1 MLSGRKPSS
10 ESISDTR
17 PPANPKESSHA
28 IAQQAAEDCRIL
40 AENRK
45 KAHGGKMQRPPLGE
59 LFVQLRLL
67 TPDEVSSV
75 LKRMQKGET
84 GRFGATALALGLVDH
99 EGLAKALA
107 QQFGLRFVSS
117 ERIQRLAITESTLE
131 LLPAKFMREHLMVPT
146 FLDPESRILSL
157 LTADPTA
164 IPSLRAA
171 QEHATA
177 QRLRLFVGPEPAIRE
192 LIDQI
197 VPDAPSSEEKPDE
210 TEDNNGALSPK
221 LIATLPRSKA
231 IVLEPDMKRLG
242 ALRAVEEFENNPV
255 DFAHDPEQVAS
266 LLKEGGVDRII
277 YRKGLSDMVEPYL
290 PAWRRIAPG
299 LNAAPV
305 DGFGPSQQSGGL
317 HAAGCR
323 FLIDLLEFV
332 LLASESKNMDA
343 RSRVRRTARLAKQVS
358 NQLGLPQIQTDAI
371 LIAALLGELD
381 QMSLVRGIVADDTLD
396 NTQST
401 RFELARALVNPLDP
415 PYDLD
420 GLFAALERKRAGQES
435 DQENIPADVLFSVRA
450 IVEKGRANES
460 NPEKILGA
468 AAESHHPAILG
479 ALEQVLRR
487 DALRGRLVTA
497 GTGGALSTPT
507 IVIAEREAALVTA
520 LEVRLGQAGFETVV
534 VADGESALRETHA
547 LLPAAVIAN
556 MRLPRRDGLA
566 LVMELKNTLDTEHIP
581 VILLT
586 NRSSAADVNRG
597 LEIGAEEVLE
607 KPINVQVLITRI
619 RKAIARS
626 GKQTRTASLSG
637 RLAELSIAELLQT
650 LHLAGKTARVNVN
663 AGLVKGSLGIL
674 DGNVLTAY
682 YEDKPSEE
690 KQGEEKQG
698 EEKQGEEA
706 FYELIALPQG
716 RFEVL
721 VGEAPEGSNLTEST
735 EFLLLEALRRLDE
748 RRRIRD

>member
-1 MLSGRKPSS
+1 
-10 ESISDTR
+10 
-17 PPANPKESSHA
+17 
-28 IAQQAAEDCRIL
+28 
-40 AENRK
+40 
-45 KAHGGKMQRPPLGE
+45 MQRPPLGE

-75 LKRMQKGET
+75 LKRMQIGET

-117 ERIQRLAITESTLE
+117 ERIQRLSITESTLE
-131 LLPAKFMREHLMVPT
+131 LLPNELMREHLMVPT
-146 FLDPESRILSL
+146 FMDPDSRILSL

-164 IPSLRAA
+164 IPSLRSA

-192 LIDQI
+192 LIEQI
-197 VPDAPSSEEKPDE
+197 VPNEAPKEDKEDDTEILSEDFSERFS
-210 TEDNNGALSPK
+210 AK
-221 LIATLPRSKA
+221 LTLPIS
-231 IVLEPDMKRLG
+231 IVLETDMERLG
-242 ALRAVEEFENNPV
+242 ALRALEAFENNPIE
-255 DFAHDPEQVAS
+255 FAHDPEQISS
-266 LLKEGGVDRII
+266 LLKEGGVGRLVF
-277 YRKGLSDMVEPYL
+277 RKSLTDMVEPYL
-290 PAWRRIAPG
+290 PAWRRLAPG
-299 LNAAPV
+299 LNVSPV
-305 DGFGPSQQSGGL
+305 DGFGPSHQSGGL

-358 NQLGLPQIQTDAI
+358 NQLGLAQAQRDAI
-371 LIAALLGELD
+371 VIAALLGEMD
-381 QMSLVRGIVADDTLD
+381 QLSLVKGIVADDTLD
-396 NTQST
+396 NTQGT

-420 GLFAALERKRAGQES
+420 GLFAALERKRNGQES
-435 DQENIPADVLFSVRA
+435 SQENIPADVLFSVRA
-450 IVEKGRANES
+450 IVEKARPNES
-460 NPEKILGA
+460 NPAKILGPA
-468 AAESHHPAILG
+468 AKNHHPAILG

-497 GTGGALSTPT
+497 GTGGNLSTPT

-556 MRLPRRDGLA
+556 LRLPRRDGLA

-607 KPINVQVLITRI
+607 KPINVRVLITKL

-626 GKQTRTASLSG
+626 GKQLRPASLTG

-650 LHLAGKTARVNVN
+650 LHLAGKTARVNVDT
-663 AGLVKGSLGIL
+663 GRVKGSLGIVE
-674 DGNVLTAY
+674 GNVLNAEL
-682 YEDKPSEE
+682 EDLR
-690 KQGEEKQG
+690 
-698 EEKQGEEA
+698 GEEA
-706 FYELIALPQG
+706 FYGLIALPQG

-721 VGEAPEGSNLTEST
+721 VGDCPEGTNLTEST

-748 RRRIRD
+748 RRRTNP

>member
-1 MLSGRKPSS
+1 MK
-10 ESISDTR
+10 
-17 PPANPKESSHA
+17 
-28 IAQQAAEDCRIL
+28 
-40 AENRK
+40 
-45 KAHGGKMQRPPLGE
+45 RPPLGE

-67 TPDEVSSV
+67 TPDEVASV

-107 QQFGLRFVSS
+107 QQFGLRFVSG
-117 ERIQRLAITESTLE
+117 ERIQRLSITESTLE
-131 LLPAKFMREHLMVPT
+131 LLPKKLMRERLMVPT
-146 FLDPESRILSL
+146 FMDPESRILSL

-164 IPSLRAA
+164 IPSLRSA

-192 LIDQI
+192 LIEKI
-197 VPDAPSSEEKPDE
+197 VPNDPSEEE
-210 TEDNNGALSPK
+210 EEEATQNLSE
-221 LIATLPRSKA
+221 TLPNRFTAKITQPKS
-231 IVLEPDMKRLG
+231 IVLETNMERLG
-242 ALRAVEEFENNPV
+242 ALRELQAFEDNAVE
-255 DFAHDPEQVAS
+255 FAHDPEQISS
-266 LLKEGGVDRII
+266 LLEEGGANRLVF
-277 YRKGLSDMVEPYL
+277 RKALTDMVEPYL
-290 PAWRRIAPG
+290 PAWRRLAPG
-299 LNAAPV
+299 LNVSPV
-305 DGFGPSQQSGGL
+305 DGFGPSHQSDGL

-343 RSRVRRTARLAKQVS
+343 RSRVRRTARLSKQVS
-358 NQLGLPQIQTDAI
+358 NELGLTQAQRDAI
-371 LIAALLGELD
+371 VIAALLGEMD
-381 QMSLVRGIVADDTLD
+381 QLSLVKGIVADDTLD
-396 NTQST
+396 NTQGT

-420 GLFAALERKRAGQES
+420 GLFSALERKRNGQES
-435 DQENIPADVLFSVRA
+435 NPENISADVLFSVRA
-450 IVEKGRANES
+450 IVEKARPNES
-460 NPEKILGA
+460 DPAKIIGA
-468 AAESHHPAILG
+468 TAKDHHPAILS

-487 DALRGRLVTA
+487 EALRGRIVTA
-497 GTGGALSTPT
+497 GTGGTLSTPT

-556 MRLPRRDGLA
+556 LRLPRRDGLA

-607 KPINVQVLITRI
+607 KPVNVRVLITKL

-626 GKQTRTASLSG
+626 GKQVRPASLTG

-650 LHLAGKTARVNVN
+650 LHLAGKTARVNVD
-663 AGLVKGSLGIL
+663 AGLVKGSLGIVE
-674 DGNVLTAY
+674 GNVLSAEL
-682 YEDKPSEE
+682 EDQ
-690 KQGEEKQG
+690 QGED
-698 EEKQGEEA
+698 A

-721 VGEAPEGSNLTEST
+721 VGETTEDSNLTEST
-735 EFLLLEALRRLDE
+735 EYLLLEALRRLDE
-748 RRRIRD
+748 RRRTNP